1 MSGEQEQSA
10 AAAGAPEI
18 PGYWMAETSGGLRP
32 AVRAYLN
39 NEAMSALQIAV
50 MRAYLRQWIRAR
62 QFLGPELA
70 VLRQSVEE
78 LTSQAALR
86 RWIYTA
92 IDAGADPL

>member
-1 MSGEQEQSA
+1 MSEQQEPA
-10 AAAGAPEI
+10 AAAGAADI
-18 PGYWMAETSGGLRP
+18 PGYWMAEISGLLRP

-70 VLRQSVEE
+70 ALRQSVEE
-78 LTSQAALR
+78 LASQAALR
-86 RWIYTA
+86 RWIYAA